1 MTKQWW
7 RVAVTVD
14 ALAYVYVQANSE
26 EEARELGMEEVEPSE
41 AELADPIEVV
51 DCELATQEEY
61 ENWRKGREDT
71 GNSMKVTREQL
82 EKIIESFGEARY
94 DDGYDDGH
102 MSGQNF
108 PFGTSNGLS
117 SSPYVTDLEFLL
129 DLLFNPPAEPVQ
141 QHVGSREA
149 EIQAQCLS
157 NAGIQACYM
166 CGLPTSECDR
176 LAQESGF
183 DECEYLAGK

>member
-61 ENWRKGREDT
+61 ENWRKGR
-71 GNSMKVTREQL
+71 G
-82 EKIIESFGEARY
+82 
-94 DDGYDDGH
+94 GYW
-102 MSGQNF
+102 
-108 PFGTSNGLS
+108 
-117 SSPYVTDLEFLL
+117 
-129 DLLFNPPAEPVQ
+129 
-141 QHVGSREA
+141 
-149 EIQAQCLS
+149 
-157 NAGIQACYM
+157 
-166 CGLPTSECDR
+166 
-176 LAQESGF
+176 
-183 DECEYLAGK
+183 